1 VGLFK
6 QMKDM
11 KTAVE
16 AAPGLVAQAQQLG
29 AQAQSL
35 QAANAQAMG
44 QVGLTGGMPGPV
56 DPNDPMLAPIEG
68 IDLMRYAQLSK
79 AIGHFQLRSQEQ
91 IDDYMRSA
99 GHTSDAWQ
107 SAYDGWNARFK
118 ANMSLSTLYAQYFNS
133 VQL

>member
-11 KTAVE
+11 KTTVE
-16 AAPGLVAQAQQLG
+16 AAPGLVSQAQQMG
-29 AQAQSL
+29 AQAQAM

-44 QVGLTGGMPGPV
+44 QMGLAGGMPAPV

-68 IDLMRYAQLSK
+68 IDLLRYAQLSK
-79 AIGHFQLRSQEQ
+79 AIGHYQLRSQEQ

-99 GHTSDAWQ
+99 GHTPEAWQ
-107 SAYDGWNARFK
+107 AAYDGWNARFR